1 MNNRRAKWI
10 RNLVVDEDPSLL
22 LTVRQYVGDK
32 TKDLDDYKLYKIAKK
47 LWKSKVP
54 ETKFWGKWMTKGENK

>member
-10 RNLVVDEDPSLL
+10 RNLVIDEDPSLL

-32 TKDLDDYKLYKIAKK
+32 TKDLDDYKLYKLAKK
-47 LWKSKVP
+47 LWKKKIP
-54 ETKFWGKWMTKGENK
+54 EAKFWGKWITKGESK

>member
-22 LTVRQYVGDK
+22 LTVRTYFKDK
-32 TKDLDDYKLYKIAKK
+32 TKDMDDFRLYKAAKK
-47 LWKSKVP
+47 LWTKNVP
-54 ETKFWGKWMTKGENK
+54 EKKFWGKWVGKGE